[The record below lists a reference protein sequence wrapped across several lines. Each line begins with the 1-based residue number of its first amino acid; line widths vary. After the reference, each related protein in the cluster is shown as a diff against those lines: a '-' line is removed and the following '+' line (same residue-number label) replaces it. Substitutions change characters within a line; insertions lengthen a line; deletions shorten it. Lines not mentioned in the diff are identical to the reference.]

1 MKLEEVELDEMET
14 FPLALVAKHRA
25 LRLDWLLHAYSRQ
38 RNIRE
43 LWEKKGWRVPAN
55 LEAADDG
62 KNLFLWAV
70 QNELAYYSPEAE
82 NVMERISKGDTEA
95 WTDLKKLTGT
105 DD

>member
-1 MKLEEVELDEMET
+1 M
-14 FPLALVAKHRA
+14 
-25 LRLDWLLHAYSRQ
+25 
-38 RNIRE
+38 
-43 LWEKKGWRVPAN
+43 PAN

-62 KNLFLWAV
+62 KILLLWAV